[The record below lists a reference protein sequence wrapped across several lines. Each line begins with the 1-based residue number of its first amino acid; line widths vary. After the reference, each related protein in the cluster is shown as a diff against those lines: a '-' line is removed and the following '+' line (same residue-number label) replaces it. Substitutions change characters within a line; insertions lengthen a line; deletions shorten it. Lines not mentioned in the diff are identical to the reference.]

1 MILQK
6 YQSKSLVKKV
16 SKMSA
21 PEKEALRVGLV
32 SQIEELASKTGDA
45 TNFVKTVFGTPR
57 KRAALRLAFDN
68 SEQFARFEKAI
79 KFQVDKMK
87 TTRKVTGGSETVE
100 RKVQLDDGGMDA
112 SSVLNVG
119 TQAFLGNI
127 PGAAMSGAQRAA
139 SRLQGLNEKSAGRMS
154 QMLFETDPRMQQ
166 GILNQLQQRQIS
178 DAERQRRL
186 LRRPEVYSGF
196 LGATSGLLAGR
207 D

>member
-1 MILQK
+1 
-6 YQSKSLVKKV
+6 
-16 SKMSA
+16 
-21 PEKEALRVGLV
+21 
-32 SQIEELASKTGDA
+32 
-45 TNFVKTVFGTPR
+45 
-57 KRAALRLAFDN
+57 
-68 SEQFARFEKAI
+68 
-79 KFQVDKMK
+79 
-87 TTRKVTGGSETVE
+87 
-100 RKVQLDDGGMDA
+100 
-112 SSVLNVG
+112 
-119 TQAFLGNI
+119 
-127 PGAAMSGAQRAA
+127 MSGAQRAA